1 MFGLRNRV
9 LGGTHRT
16 AETTG
21 AWDGQPG
28 IATGL
33 VSGTR
38 VATRMGWRP
47 VEAMAVGDE
56 VLTFDHGL
64 QTVIEVR
71 REVVWNAQTDC
82 PEHLWPLL
90 VPADALGNLQET
102 YLLPEQQVLVESDAA
117 EDFLGDPFAMLPAA
131 ALDGFRGIT
140 PHKPS
145 DMIEV
150 VSLHFRRDEIVFANI
165 GALFFQPKSTCLVGD
180 MSDFVATDYKAL
192 SMGTARELVEMMIL
206 DDQPVYPAEVD
217 EALLEVAV
225 A

>member
-1 MFGLRNRV
+1 MFGLRKG
-9 LGGTHRT
+9 LFGGTRQT
-16 AETTG
+16 IETTG
-21 AWDGQPG
+21 AWDGLPG
-28 IATGL
+28 VASGL

-47 VEAMAVGDE
+47 VEAITEGDE

-71 REVVWNAQTDC
+71 REVVWSATTDC
-82 PEHLWPLL
+82 PEHLWPLH

-102 YLLPEQQVLVESDAA
+102 HLLPEQHVLVESDAA
-117 EDFLGDPFAMLPAA
+117 EDFLGDPFAMLPAE
-131 ALDGFRGIT
+131 ALVGFRGIT
-140 PHKPS
+140 RQMPTEV
-145 DMIEV
+145 IEV
-150 VSLHFRRDEIVFANI
+150 VTLHFRRDEIVFANI
-165 GALFFQPKSTCLVGD
+165 GALFYQPKSTCLVGD
-180 MSDFVATDYKAL
+180 LADTVAQDYTAL
-192 SMGTARELVEMMIL
+192 PICTARELVEMMVL